1 MHKCRNWMNLPLAS
15 SLIVLWVS
23 PSVRLWTSARWLKDA
38 STFSSS
44 SWTVIS
50 FIFMIFLTTYT
61 AYLKFRLS
69 SVSLILSFF
78 SEAIENSTVASVLIF
93 LLFGVVGVEIYCG
106 PRKISKT
113 WSFSIASE
121 THLDSLGSSK
131 FLSCWDYAVS
141 SRDLKFF
148 RFWLEKTSAVTG
160 SPALC

>member
-1 MHKCRNWMNLPLAS
+1 
-15 SLIVLWVS
+15 
-23 PSVRLWTSARWLKDA
+23 
-38 STFSSS
+38 
-44 SWTVIS
+44 
-50 FIFMIFLTTYT
+50 
-61 AYLKFRLS
+61 
-69 SVSLILSFF
+69 
-78 SEAIENSTVASVLIF
+78 VASVLIF